1 MRITKNRKII
11 SEEYPNEHPPI
22 EIFVKNQKECNALTQ
37 KIQELYTILESKKI
51 KCSRELK
58 NNTISIKIIVNQFD
72 QESTLLVQQF
82 KQELADFVK
91 EYKHKD
97 LWNVAYINLIKIIGN
112 FSLLVFEWSSLDN
125 VTKKKIRIKEFNFTF
140 LIIIVFTLI
149 VLGQEGT
156 LNKYIKEE
164 SELETFINNY
174 YSLLDNGKYT
184 EAWEKLSPRF
194 QNNKNLHPEGFSSFK
209 NNWSKNKSIR
219 VDFLQS
225 KCQDN
230 DNQPSIKAL
239 VRHKSAKN
247 NKENKPDKICFYF
260 TNSSLSD
267 SLLINEALKA
277 D

>member
-1 MRITKNRKII
+1 MRILNKNRKII
-11 SEEYPNEHPPI
+11 SEEYPNEHPLI

-37 KIQELYTILESKKI
+37 KIQKLHTTLESKKI
-51 KCSRELK
+51 KSSRELI
-58 NNTISIKIIVNQFD
+58 NNTIYITIGNQFD
-72 QESTLLVQQF
+72 QESILIVQEF
-82 KQELADFVK
+82 KQELANFVR

-97 LWNVAYINLIKIIGN
+97 LWNVVYITLIKIIGN
-112 FSLLVFEWSSLDN
+112 LSLLVLEWSSLDN

-164 SELETFINNY
+164 NELETFINNY

-209 NNWSKNKSIR
+209 NNWSKKKSIR